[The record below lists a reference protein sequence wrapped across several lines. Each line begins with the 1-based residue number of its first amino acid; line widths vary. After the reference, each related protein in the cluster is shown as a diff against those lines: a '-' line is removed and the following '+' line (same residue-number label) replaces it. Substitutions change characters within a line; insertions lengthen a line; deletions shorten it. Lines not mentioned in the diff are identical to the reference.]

1 MIWKLFTFGF
11 FLDSRTIRKLEH
23 FMTTTCSADSQD
35 FTHKYT
41 KTSENTSLQD
51 ILEKNL
57 KDKQKSFFSS
67 GLDDRYNH
75 TETNEIIFNI
85 TNFVYQMNLLRKLES
100 DAVSQAEKLA
110 AIERYERE
118 QGDGGYLAQIQ
129 NGGLWKDWDQGT
141 YGSPETP
148 PLEWKRSL

>member
-1 MIWKLFTFGF
+1 MFAVYNLRMIWKLFTFGF
-11 FLDSRTIRKLEH
+11 FLDSRTIRKLEY

-51 ILEKNL
+51 ILEKSI
-57 KDKQKSFFSS
+57 KDKQKTFFSS
-67 GLDDRYNH
+67 GLDERYNQS
-75 TETNEIIFNI
+75 EIIFNI

-110 AIERYERE
+110 AIDRYERE
-118 QGDGGYLAQIQ
+118 RGDGGYLAQIK
-129 NGGLWKDWDQGT
+129 NGGLWKDWQGDIDGT
-141 YGSPETP
+141 Y
-148 PLEWKRSL
+148 

>member
-11 FLDSRTIRKLEH
+11 FLDSRTIRKLEY

-51 ILEKNL
+51 ILEKSI
-57 KDKQKSFFSS
+57 KDKQKTFFSS
-67 GLDDRYNH
+67 GLDERYNH
-75 TETNEIIFNI
+75 TEIIFNI

-110 AIERYERE
+110 AIDRYERE
-118 QGDGGYLAQIQ
+118 RGDGGYLAQIK
-129 NGGLWKDWDQGT
+129 NGGLWKDWQGDIDGT
-141 YGSPETP
+141 Y
-148 PLEWKRSL
+148 

>member
-11 FLDSRTIRKLEH
+11 FLDSRTIRKLEY

-51 ILEKNL
+51 ILEKSI
-57 KDKQKSFFSS
+57 KDKQKTFFSS
-67 GLDDRYNH
+67 GLDERYNQS
-75 TETNEIIFNI
+75 EIIFNI

-110 AIERYERE
+110 AIDRYERE
-118 QGDGGYLAQIQ
+118 RGDGGYLAQIK
-129 NGGLWKDWDQGT
+129 NGGLWKDWQGDIDGT
-141 YGSPETP
+141 Y
-148 PLEWKRSL
+148 

>member
-11 FLDSRTIRKLEH
+11 FLDSRTIRKLEY

-51 ILEKNL
+51 ILEKSL
-57 KDKQKSFFSS
+57 KDKQKTFFSS
-67 GLDDRYNH
+67 GLDERYNQS
-75 TETNEIIFNI
+75 EIIFNI

-110 AIERYERE
+110 AIDRYERE
-118 QGDGGYLAQIQ
+118 RGDGGYLAQIK
-129 NGGLWKDWDQGT
+129 NGGLWKDWQGDIDGT
-141 YGSPETP
+141 Y
-148 PLEWKRSL
+148 